1 MSICSICGKEI
12 DRGKKYQNERYKNII
27 VCSKECYEQLIET
40 KKNAVKK
47 EPYPDYN
54 VLLDYI
60 KDQWLGSENVNW
72 LLTVKFIKFLVEKK
86 NMSCKD
92 IYNVIKYAVEIE
104 GYSIQ
109 FEYGLGQIFPKYIE
123 PFNKFM
129 EKIKNNK
136 QNAKQIDIQINTIPF
151 IKQKRRVKEEQWD

>member
-27 VCSKECYEQLIET
+27 VCSKECYEQLIEI

-60 KDQWLGSENVNW
+60 KDQWLG
-72 LLTVKFIKFLVEKK
+72 
-86 NMSCKD
+86 KD

>member
-27 VCSKECYEQLIET
+27 VCSKECYEQLIEI

-104 GYSIQ
+104 GYTSRPHFGQRFMMSSFCSIGVPQ
-109 FEYGLGQIFPKYIE
+109 AE
-123 PFNKFM
+123 
-129 EKIKNNK
+129 
-136 QNAKQIDIQINTIPF
+136 
-151 IKQKRRVKEEQWD
+151 QKRLFRSQCRISCAFPAA

>member
-27 VCSKECYEQLIET
+27 VCSKECYEQLIEM
-40 KKNAVKK
+40 NAVKK

-109 FEYGLGQIFPKYIE
+109 FKYGLGQIFPKYIE